1 MSYVLTTEKIGKAYT
16 IGHMR
21 RTKRLNLRE
30 TLASNAR
37 SLAQRLRHP
46 LSSNKELFDTEEF
59 WALRDINLTVA
70 PGERVGLI
78 GRNGAG
84 KSTLLKILSRITE
97 PTTGR
102 ARLCGRVSA
111 LLQVG
116 TGFHPELTGR
126 ENIFLNGAVLGMG
139 RREIQSKFDEIVAF
153 SEVEQFLDTPV
164 KRYSS
169 GMYVRLAFAVA
180 AHLDPEILLV
190 DEVLAVGDIDFQKKC
205 LGRMNTVADQGRTIL
220 FVSHNMAAISRL
232 CNRVVLLD
240 KGRVVQEGDPETIIQ
255 AYFAQGEQSSGLLVL
270 NSRNKP
276 GAQIEEIG
284 IANED
289 DQFSSS
295 VKVHREFFLHLR
307 FRVHEKLGQT
317 RVAIAVLTQ
326 DGTTVFVT
334 MHTDENPGEQREL
347 LPGDYRARV
356 RVPAHFL
363 NVGTYSLNVQII
375 GRRPGYGKAVLDR
388 AQQALNFRVEQTGT
402 ISLEVNASR
411 PGVVT
416 PILPWSLEQ

>member
-1 MSYVLTTEKIGKAYT
+1 MTCALKTENIGKSYS
-16 IGHMR
+16 IGHIR
-21 RTKRLNLRE
+21 RTAKRNLRE
-30 TLASNAR
+30 VLASKTR

-46 LSSNKELFDTEEF
+46 LSSNRELFDIEEF

-102 ARLCGRVSA
+102 AHLHGRVSA

-126 ENIFLNGAVLGMG
+126 ENIFLNGAVLGM
-139 RREIQSKFDEIVAF
+139 RRQEIQNKFDEIVAF
-153 SEVEQFLDTPV
+153 SEVEKFLDTPV

-190 DEVLAVGDIDFQKKC
+190 DEVLAVGDTAFQKKC
-205 LGRMNTVADQGRTIL
+205 LGRMNTVAEQGRTII

-240 KGRVVQEGDPETIIQ
+240 KGRMLQEGDPETIIQ
-255 AYFAQGEQSSGLLVL
+255 AYFAQGEQESGRLVL
-270 NSRNKP
+270 QSEFKP

-284 IANED
+284 VINNEGS
-289 DQFSSS
+289 FCSS
-295 VKVHREFFLHLR
+295 VKVHQDFFLHLC
-307 FRVHEKLGQT
+307 FRVHEKLDQT
-317 RVAIAVLTQ
+317 RVSVSVVTL

-334 MHTDENPGEQREL
+334 MHSDASRDEKREL
-347 LPGDYRARV
+347 LPGAYCAKI

-363 NVGTYSLNVQII
+363 NIGAYSLSVQII
-375 GRRPGYGKAVLDR
+375 ARQPGNDKTVLDR
-388 AQQALNFRVEQTGT
+388 AQQALNFRVERTGT
-402 ISLEVNASR
+402 ISLEVNTAR

-416 PILPWSLEQ
+416 PILPWSFE

>member
-1 MSYVLTTEKIGKAYT
+1 MTCALTTENLGKSYT

-21 RTKRLNLRE
+21 RIQRLNFRE
-30 TLASNAR
+30 TLVSSAR

-46 LSSNKELFDTEEF
+46 LSSNRELFDIEEF
-59 WALRDINLTVA
+59 WALRDINMTVA

-102 ARLCGRVSA
+102 ARLYGRISA
-111 LLQVG
+111 LLQIG

-126 ENIFLNGAVLGMG
+126 ENIFLNGAVLGMR
-139 RREIQSKFDEIVAF
+139 RREIQRKFDEIVAF

-190 DEVLAVGDIDFQKKC
+190 DEVLAVGDLDFQKKC
-205 LGRMNTVADQGRTIL
+205 LGRMNTVADEGRTIL

-232 CNRVVLLD
+232 CNRVILLD
-240 KGRVVQEGDPETIIQ
+240 KGRILQEGDPETIIQ
-255 AYFAQGEQSSGLLVL
+255 AYFAQGERASGLLVIEPE
-270 NSRNKP
+270 NKL

-284 IANED
+284 IVNDD

-295 VKVHREFFLHLR
+295 VKVHRDFFLHLR
-307 FRVHEKLGQT
+307 FHVHEKLDQT
-317 RVAIAVLTQ
+317 RVAISVLTQ
-326 DGTTVFVT
+326 DGTAVFVT
-334 MHTDENPGEQREL
+334 MHTDENPGEKREL
-347 LPGDYRARV
+347 LPGSYRARI

-375 GRRPGYGKAVLDR
+375 GRRPGYGLAELDR

-402 ISLEVNASR
+402 ISLEVNTAR

>member
-1 MSYVLTTEKIGKAYT
+1 MTCALTTENIGKSYT

-21 RTKRLNLRE
+21 RTRTLNFRE
-30 TLASNAR
+30 TLVSSTR
-37 SLAQRLRHP
+37 SLVQRLRHP
-46 LSSNKELFDTEEF
+46 LSSNRELFEIEEF

-102 ARLCGRVSA
+102 ARLYGRISA
-111 LLQVG
+111 LLQIG

-126 ENIFLNGAVLGMG
+126 ENIFLNGAVLGMR
-139 RREIQSKFDEIVAF
+139 RREIQRKFDEIVAF

-205 LGRMNTVADQGRTIL
+205 LGRMNTVADEGRTIL

-240 KGRVVQEGDPETIIQ
+240 KGRIIQEGDPETIIQ
-255 AYFAQGEQSSGLLVL
+255 AYFAQGERASGLLVL
-270 NSRNKP
+270 EPEDKP

-284 IANED
+284 IVNDD
-289 DQFSSS
+289 DQFASS
-295 VKVHREFFLHLR
+295 VKVHRDFSLHLR
-307 FRVHEKLGQT
+307 FRVHEKLDQT
-317 RVAIAVLTQ
+317 RVAISVLTQ

-334 MHTDENPGEQREL
+334 MHTDENPGEKREL
-347 LPGDYRARV
+347 LPGSYRARV
-356 RVPAHFL
+356 RVPAHLL

-375 GRRPGYGKAVLDR
+375 GRRPGYGR
-388 AQQALNFRVEQTGT
+388 Q
-402 ISLEVNASR
+402 SLTAPSR
-411 PGVVT
+411 P
-416 PILPWSLEQ
+416 